1 MIWPAKV
8 AEADWVEAVKTT
20 TEPPELVTV
29 PPAPGNGLVLASA
42 ATACALF
49 FRSTTAD
56 EPLIVRL
63 VRPAPVER
71 ALAVTSK
78 VFAPPELRL
87 SVPPSMVAVPVK

>member
-56 EPLIVRL
+56 EPLSVRL
-63 VRPAPVER
+63 ARPAPAAP

-78 VFAPPELRL
+78 VFAAPELRP
-87 SVPPSMVAVPVK
+87 SVPPLTTAVPVK